1 MSFYQYH
8 ERTEQE
14 EGILNAYLDMKVT
27 RYRGQDER
35 AKREIDERNYITRD
49 WLKMAYGS
57 CCGNCGD
64 CLSYS
69 VENGK
74 IESNMTAQRIDN
86 KVAHVID
93 NLLPFCN
100 YCNCAL
106 SNRD

>member
-1 MSFYQYH
+1 
-8 ERTEQE
+8 
-14 EGILNAYLDMKVT
+14 MKVM
-27 RYRGQDER
+27 RYRGQDEK
-35 AKREIDERNYITRD
+35 AKREIDERNYVTNA